1 MSKEKKFHRTHLFL
15 ECEPTSDPTAHH
27 PATTARTL
35 GSAGWDSSRISHF
48 CFFGRLPDGSDLYC
62 TGKRSPVGERMLVP
76 VPIHILL
83 LPPWNCMFIY
93 LESYVHLLE
102 RIYKDPTGTD
112 PEDFALFDKLLPLEA
127 YHYIQSK
134 QLSQV
139 LSVFVLPH
147 ECQHIIVER
156 YLANLYSVVC
166 IASPAQPLLPCGDA
180 CGFCLYKGLYPE
192 FPAIVVEGVKRVF
205 EDLFIGDHQI
215 SGNPTIDGGFA
226 VCIPSF
232 YA

>member
-1 MSKEKKFHRTHLFL
+1 VLLVVQGGILVESLLFFLVDSPTDLLSIVQEKGR
-15 ECEPTSDPTAHH
+15 
-27 PATTARTL
+27 
-35 GSAGWDSSRISHF
+35 AGRRADAGPSTDS
-48 CFFGRLPDGSDLYC
+48 CFVIAS
-62 TGKRSPVGERMLVP
+62 
-76 VPIHILL
+76 
-83 LPPWNCMFIY
+83 

-112 PEDFALFDKLLPLEA
+112 PEDFALFDKLLPLEV
-127 YHYIQSK
+127 YRCIQSK
-134 QLSQV
+134 QLLQV